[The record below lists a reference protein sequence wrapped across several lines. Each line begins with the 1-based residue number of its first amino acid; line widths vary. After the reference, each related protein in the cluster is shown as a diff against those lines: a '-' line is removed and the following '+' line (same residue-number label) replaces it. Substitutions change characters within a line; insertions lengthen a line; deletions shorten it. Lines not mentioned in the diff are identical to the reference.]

1 MEQKTAFLRLENDQK
16 IRERLLEVIS
26 GYQVRFQAMQG
37 VGTKITNPF
46 SSLDQ
51 VVRKY
56 VNPLSLFLNDIRRQI
71 EGQKLTYIES
81 LEKIVLFS
89 RETRFRDEVIAAVKE
104 LEVVEQNRPYFL
116 YALQDL
122 VDAKGTDARGEE
134 LKECY
139 RSLRQLNTK
148 YQKKFGTSGGKNV
161 IPWRISF
168 VQSDDKTVE
177 GTYYSPNSVQL
188 AGFKNVIINLSHNM
202 HSNPHF
208 FPLYRLRTCREV
220 RTDIINIA
228 EILFDFG
235 YTVEKIATAR
245 QVSEDTKFIEDALN
259 DHILSGLE
267 KTVSR
272 IKTIKDISYHV
283 FRLSLLNLKNIIPLR
298 DFCKITDRKRALSF
312 ARKIEKAEKGNHF
325 YRRIVNLFHKYQ
337 DNPNCVVV
345 RQFLNFVFSR
355 DHYDYRASQAVA
367 FGADFSKTFIFP
379 SYFSATEVQEKAQ
392 GELMGYSSKGKEEML
407 AILQLLLN
415 SLMNPQQFRNK
426 KIAVLGDIESGAMG
440 QVSIGIY
447 KGNIV
452 ALKKPASD
460 PGAKEFRRLL
470 KFLKHEGRIHGDL
483 IQQQSEAH
491 PGIVECYG
499 MVQSNGHV
507 LLALGYYPAD
517 NLENLIEKNRKLSS
531 KHQTGPWEGTNLEAI
546 SIIFMQLIDALIY
559 VKKKMIIHRDLK
571 PANILFLTDQN
582 GALNAI
588 KLLDFGVAISLDPEY
603 ATDLFENKT
612 VGTLNYMAPEQL
624 IGKECYE
631 SDAYSLGAIMY
642 TLLTGRVPL
651 ITEEAKNI
659 KEKLQLIYRGKRTPI
674 LEANPNLKREPPLE
688 ELSGIVEQLLALN
701 PQDRPPVEAVQERL
715 STLWSGMDK
724 KPMMDIPIIYD
735 KKWGKVGPDSLQRTT
750 TDTLAFDDLNG

>member
-16 IRERLLEVIS
+16 IRERLLEVVS
-26 GYQVRFQAMQG
+26 DYQVRFQAMQG

-89 RETRFRDEVIAAVKE
+89 RETRFRDDVIAAVKE

-122 VDAKGTDARGEE
+122 ADAKGTEARGEM
-134 LKECY
+134 LKECH
-139 RSLRQLNTK
+139 RGLRQLNKK
-148 YQKKFGTSGGKNV
+148 YQKRFGTSGGKAV

-168 VQSDDKTVE
+168 VQSGEKTVE

-188 AGFKNVIINLSHNM
+188 TGFKNVIINLSHNLN
-202 HSNPHF
+202 SNPHF
-208 FPLYRLRTCREV
+208 FRFYHLRTGHEV

-235 YTVEKIATAR
+235 YTVEKISTAR
-245 QVSEDTKFIEDALN
+245 TVSEDTKFIEDALN
-259 DHILSGLE
+259 DQILSGLE
-267 KTVSR
+267 KTASR
-272 IKTIKDISYHV
+272 IKTIKDISYHI

-312 ARKIEKAEKGNHF
+312 ARKIEKAEKGNQF

-345 RQFLNFVFSR
+345 RQFLNYIFSR

-379 SYFSATEVQEKAQ
+379 SYFNATDVHKKAQ
-392 GELMGYSSKGKEEML
+392 DEIMGYSSKGKEEML

-426 KIAVLGDIESGAMG
+426 KIVVLGDIESGAMG

-452 ALKKPASD
+452 ALKKPVSD

-470 KFLKHEGRIHGDL
+470 KFLKHEGRIHGEL
-483 IQQQSEAH
+483 VQQQSEAH
-491 PGIVECYG
+491 RNIVECYG
-499 MVQSNGHV
+499 MVQNNGN
-507 LLALGYYPAD
+507 LMLALGYYPAD
-517 NLENLIEKNRKLSS
+517 NLENLIERNRKLSS
-531 KHQTGPWEGTNLEAI
+531 NYQSGPWEDITLEGI
-546 SIIFMQLIDALIY
+546 SRIFMQLIDALIY
-559 VKKKMIIHRDLK
+559 LKKKKVIHRDLK

-582 GALNAI
+582 GVLNAI
-588 KLLDFGVAISLDPEY
+588 KIIDFGVAISLDPDY

-624 IGKECYE
+624 IGKEGYE

-651 ITEEAKNI
+651 ITGEAKNI

-674 LEANPNLKREPPLE
+674 VEANPNLKREPLLE
-688 ELSGIVEQLLALN
+688 ELSGIIEQMLALN

-715 STLWSGMDK
+715 STLWSGIDEK
-724 KPMMDIPIIYD
+724 QRMDIPIIYD
-735 KKWGKVGPDSLQRTT
+735 KKWGKGGPDSLQRTT
-750 TDTLAFDDLNG
+750 TDTLAMDDLNG